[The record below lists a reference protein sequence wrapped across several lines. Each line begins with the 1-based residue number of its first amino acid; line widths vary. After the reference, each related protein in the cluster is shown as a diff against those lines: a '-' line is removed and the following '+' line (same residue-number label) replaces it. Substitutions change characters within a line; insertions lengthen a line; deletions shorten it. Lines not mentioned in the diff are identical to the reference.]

1 MCRLTRA
8 SELGDLL
15 GCGRVGRT
23 CTATNLIIEFKG
35 FENVEDERG
44 LDIHAE
50 ARVVDEE
57 LVEPPS
63 RHALQLDDEAA
74 DGRVGLKVDAELF
87 VGRKVDTEAFPDRAG
102 RQTCLPRSAAGRR
115 RWVSGPEQ

>member
-57 LVEPPS
+57 LVEPPG

-74 DGRVGLKVDAELF
+74 DGRVG
-87 VGRKVDTEAFPDRAG
+87 RKIVIDVEAFPDRAG
-102 RQTCLPRSAAGRR
+102 QADVLAEERR
-115 RWVSGPEQ
+115 RPAPLGFGP